1 MLEKPPLLAPLLQ
14 GLWQIRIFGR
24 LLDFSSTLF
33 KRLTLENLSPYGTC
47 RVFGPA
53 AGFRPECAGHKNEG
67 KVKKYVKIF
76 SHFLNCYFFLS
87 GRS

>member
-14 GLWQIRIFGR
+14 GLWQIRIFRR

-33 KRLTLENLSPYGTC
+33 KRLTLENLSPSGTC

-53 AGFRPECAGHKNEG
+53 AGFRPEYGGHKNEG
-67 KVKKYVKIF
+67 KEKKCEKFF
-76 SHFLNCYFFLS
+76 SFSELLFSLG